1 MRSFKQHNI
10 DEGVK
15 EDCIEK
21 FKRVLFGE
29 FRNKESDTQK
39 ESKIFDKIIDF
50 IKSSTH
56 SKTVVDAFKELEGCK
71 EFYKEE
77 LVPKAKVIYRGSRL
91 KPMEVKKLKII
102 GKIPSFYLSKMTYTP
117 HKEIQSWTASFKIA
131 KSFKGEYGPK
141 AGKSIIQVIYEMD
154 ISKRDFIMNSKFMNK
169 LSKDSNVKTEDE
181 IVRINKAPVEVTV
194 YIPKKAYRDAGFDEP
209 DCGW

>member
-1 MRSFKQHNI
+1 MKSFKQHSI
-10 DEGVK
+10 EEGVK

-39 ESKIFDKIIDF
+39 ESKIFDKIVSF
-50 IKSSTH
+50 IQDNSH

-77 LVPKAKVIYRGSRL
+77 LVPNAKVIYRGSQLSRAAA
-91 KPMEVKKLKII
+91 KKLKII
-102 GKIPSFYLSKMTYTP
+102 GKKSSYYIAETTYKP
-117 HKEIQSWTASFKIA
+117 HKEIQSWTASFKVA

-141 AGKSIIQVIYEMD
+141 GGRNTIQVIYEMD
-154 ISKRDFIMNSKFMNK
+154 ITKRDFIMNSKFMNK
-169 LSKDSNVKTEDE
+169 IASDSNVHSEDE
-181 IVRINKAPVEVTV
+181 IVRINKSPVKVIV
-194 YIPKKAYRDAGFDEP
+194 YIHKKDYQRAGFDMP